1 MKTKILILLVIAV
14 TVNACTKDKFTTA
27 PQLTLTSV
35 NSISVGQGDVL
46 TFTFEF
52 TDKEGDI
59 QDSLFIKRT
68 SLVCPGVPV
77 SNLSSAVPQFPST
90 SKQSG
95 ILEVTYNIGTAGGIS
110 LGTPCSGGLKT
121 DTSIFKFCLRDKAG
135 NKSDTITSPKIA
147 IRK

>member
-14 TVNACTKDKFTTA
+14 VVTACSKDKFTTA
-27 PQLTLTSV
+27 PQLTLKSV
-35 NSISVGQGDVL
+35 NSTSVGQNDVL

-59 QDSLFIKRT
+59 QDSMFIKRT
-68 SLVCPGVPV
+68 SIVCPGVPV
-77 SNLSSAVPQFPST
+77 ANLSSYVPAFSST
-90 SKQSG
+90 PKQSG
-95 ILEVTYNIGTAGGIS
+95 TIEVSFPVGFGTGSI
-110 LGTPCSGGLKT
+110 GTPCSNGQKT